1 MNMFTYNMT
10 CHLCLTEQLNS
21 MYHFICADGKVS
33 IKALTSPAR
42 TVILYPNYSKVYLTL
57 TVRSLVGKG

>member
-1 MNMFTYNMT
+1 
-10 CHLCLTEQLNS
+10 
-21 MYHFICADGKVS
+21 MYHFICALCDGKVS

-57 TVRSLVGKG
+57 TVRSLVGKGYNSGGSVNQSQGAER